1 MRPLSLQTLIAIG
14 AVTVSALAR
23 TESPDLPRLVHAWSP
38 TDAAMI
44 DFDCHATGHQ
54 HKIACG
60 FSQVSILRHLSREA
74 MAEQLKEVSTPE
86 GQNVLAKLCKHV
98 RSQTQAE
105 LQASLSRD
113 PPRQQERMGAV
124 FNACLTGD
132 LAKATEAVKRGIIDD
147 AHTCSVIMLPRKT
160 ETFQRVDANTWIA
173 QLELGQRCGESV
185 TMTAWRSAPGGLWTL
200 KNVKTVP
207 PTAGSRCVIGEQ
219 VVEFREDTGIRDLGC
234 LYFTRFPTPSA
245 EVTTPA
251 PTASQSSSLPQASP
265 RDRPSV
271 GSASAD
277 TASLARKPC
286 PPVPSP
292 SDRQQTVRMTRAV
305 DGSSLNAEVNMTY
318 ESNRAGQCVPL
329 VLVGKLPPFPDDFDS
344 TITFVAPDSFCSLFR
359 ASGGL
364 GGYAYGRSL
373 QNRGPLHSCTDVIVI
388 DPRLF

>member
-1 MRPLSLQTLIAIG
+1 MRPLSLQALIAIG

-38 TDAAMI
+38 TDGALI
-44 DFDCHATGHQ
+44 DFDCHETGHQ
-54 HKIACG
+54 DKIACG
-60 FSQVSILRHLSREA
+60 FSQVSILRHLSRDA
-74 MAEQLKEVSTPE
+74 MAEQLKEVSAPE
-86 GQNVLAKLCKHV
+86 GQNILAELCKGI
-98 RSQTQAE
+98 RSQTPAD
-105 LQASLSRD
+105 LQTSLSRGL
-113 PPRQQERMGAV
+113 QQERMRAI

-132 LAKATEAVKRGIIDD
+132 LGKVTQVVKSGIIDD
-147 AHTCSVIMLPRKT
+147 AHTCSVIMLPRQT

-219 VVEFREDTGIRDLGC
+219 VVEFREDTGLRDLGC

-251 PTASQSSSLPQASP
+251 PTTSQSSRLPQAPP
-265 RDRPSV
+265 RDPASV
-271 GSASAD
+271 ASASAD
-277 TASLARKPC
+277 TAPVARNPC
-286 PPVPSP
+286 PSLRSP
-292 SDRQQTVRMTRAV
+292 SDRKQTVRMTRAV
-305 DGSSLNAEVNMTY
+305 DGSSLDAEVDITY

-329 VLVGKLPPFPDDFDS
+329 VLVGKLSPFPDDFDS

-373 QNRGPLHSCTDVIVI
+373 QNRGPLHSCTDAIVI